1 MMLQLTLAYIFAAG
15 MGMTAV
21 YFARQNRKQGWQR
34 PAPRWFG
41 VELRDQEPA
50 MPASIEVECTS
61 EPLMPQLV
69 RLNQGLAAHG
79 TPVRPRVEVSK
90 EVEVPEMAE
99 LVSSRRV

>member
-1 MMLQLTLAYIFAAG
+1 MLQLTLAYIFAAG

-41 VELRDQEPA
+41 IELRNHEPA
-50 MPASIEVECTS
+50 MPASLEMESASQALT
-61 EPLMPQLV
+61 PQLL
-69 RLNQGLAAHG
+69 RLNQELAMHG
-79 TPVRPRVEVSK
+79 TPVK
-90 EVEVPEMAE
+90 PEAEEPVMAESVMAE